1 MIYAGHTARFDQR
14 DLFSP
19 NISGRDEVD
28 FFFSKARSEPSPLS
42 TKMRPIVA
50 FSVAEADILCEVRS
64 TTQGISRAAGD
75 LRSENLVAAKLASPV
90 KAHSQTFPVA
100 SK

>member
-1 MIYAGHTARFDQR
+1 MQDATHVLTSGSSFRKIYPAVTK
-14 DLFSP
+14 LT
-19 NISGRDEVD
+19 I
-28 FFFSKARSEPSPLS
+28 FFSKARSEPSPLS
-42 TKMRPIVA
+42 TKMRAIVA

-75 LRSENLVAAKLASPV
+75 FRSKNLVAAKLASPV
-90 KAHSQTFPVA
+90 KAHLQTFPVA